1 MITVR
6 EMQIDDL
13 EQILPIEEANFSDP
27 WTMNG
32 FFSFL
37 LREDALFLTAEEN
50 GRILGYCGAIL
61 ISPECD
67 ITNVCVESSARRRG
81 IGKKLIET
89 LKDHLRQKGIHT
101 MHLEVRAGNQGAI
114 ALYQNLGFVQDGLR
128 PGYYDHPTE
137 DAILMSA
144 QF

>member
-13 EQILPIEEANFSDP
+13 EQVLPIEEANFSDP

-37 LREDALFLTAEEN
+37 LREDALFLVAEEE

-61 ISPECD
+61 TPPESD
-67 ITNVCVESSARRRG
+67 ITNVCVEESSRRRG
-81 IGKKLIET
+81 IGRQLIES
-89 LKDHLRQKGIHT
+89 LRDRLRQMNT
-101 MHLEVRAGNQGAI
+101 DTLHLEVRESNQGAI
-114 ALYQNLGFVQDGLR
+114 TLYENLGFVRDGLR
-128 PGYYDHPTE
+128 PGYYERPTE

-144 QF
+144 HF